1 MATGAEDVV
10 QALRTALKE
19 AERLRAQNRRLLE
32 LPHEPLAIVGMGC
45 RLPGDVTSPQGLWRL
60 VSAGTDAI
68 GPFPEDRGWNVERL
82 YDPDPQH
89 LGTSYAR
96 EGGFVYDAGEF
107 DAGFFGI
114 SPRESLA
121 MDPQQRLL
129 LEGTWEALE
138 DAGIDPASLKG
149 SQTGVF
155 VGVVAAGYGVVG
167 VSTEGVDGYGL
178 TGTTTSVASG
188 RIAFTFGLEG
198 PAVSVDTAC
207 SSSLVALHLACR
219 AIHAGECSLALVGG
233 VTVLATPGGF
243 VEFSRQRGLAPDG
256 RCKSFAAAADGT
268 GFAEG
273 MGMVV
278 LERLS
283 DARRNGREVL
293 GLVRGSAVNQDG
305 ASNGLTA
312 PNGPSQQRVIA
323 QALANAKLQAT
334 QVDAVEAHGTGTTL
348 GDPIEAQALIAAYGQ
363 SRPAG
368 RPLWL
373 GSVKSNIGHTQAAA
387 GVTGVIKMVMAM
399 RHGTLPQTLH
409 VDQPTPEVDWSAG
422 AISLLTEQQPWKRG
436 SEPRRAGVSSFGVS
450 GTNAHVILEEAPEPE
465 PIREQAPGS
474 ANGIREQA
482 PGSANGG
489 LAEGSTLAAIQRA
502 NVLPWLLSAKSEAA
516 LRAQADR
523 LRRHLSSASGS
534 TAADGS
540 QPASAD
546 IALTL
551 ARRSAFEHR
560 AVLLVGEEGALEGLD
575 ALAAGSS
582 AAGVI
587 AGGAPAG
594 EGGLA
599 CLFTGQGAQRV
610 DMGRELYESFPVFR
624 AALDEICAELDQH
637 LPRPLREV
645 LFADERAGT
654 PVREDATDD
663 SPPEQTSPKRAAA
676 IGLIDQTAYAQ
687 AALFALEVA
696 LFRLVGTLGV
706 RPDFLMGHSIGE
718 LSAAHVAGVFS
729 LEDACRLVAARGRLM
744 GELPAGGAMVS
755 VQSSETDV
763 RATLE
768 GFDGRVAVAAVNGP
782 AAVVISG
789 DEDAVLEVE
798 RVWRAR
804 AVKTKRLQ
812 VSHAFHSHRMDG
824 MLEAFAAVAQ
834 DISFSAPQIPIV
846 SNVTGELISAEQI
859 CSAEYWVRHVREP
872 VRFMDGVRWLGARGV
887 RSFLEVGPE
896 GVLSA
901 IVGEC
906 LAGEPSP
913 AAQSLLRGGRP
924 EPATMLGALA
934 EIWVHGGGVDWV
946 RVFEGSGAR
955 RISLPTYAFQ
965 RERYWLARG
974 AWTAGDLDA
983 AGLGSGEHPL
993 LKAAIPLAD
1002 ERGQLFTGRISQ
1014 REPAWLADHVVLDE
1028 CVVPGVFFVEL
1039 ALHAAGQLGCDLL
1052 EELVIELPLVLGERE
1067 EVQLQVMVDAAD
1079 EDGRR
1084 SVKIHSRAATA
1095 GDGEDEGAWTR
1106 HASGVLAFGEA
1117 GDPAARE
1124 RAAALA
1130 ETGMLAAGECLPAS
1144 VETGML
1150 AEGERLPAAA
1160 VQVWPP
1166 EGAIEIDV
1174 DDFYDHVAALGFA
1187 YGPAFF
1193 GVRSVWR
1200 RGEEVFTELS
1210 LAERERHQA
1219 HGFGL
1224 HPALLDA
1231 ALQGGLTAAS
1241 SPEGE
1246 ELDKLRLPFSFNDVR
1261 LFQKGVSE
1269 LRVCLSRTAE
1279 DGLSLVGFDEAGG
1292 LVVSLG
1298 SLAVRSV
1305 SREQILSA
1313 RGDRSGLLFGV
1324 SWDELD
1330 GAARAAHRWEG
1341 SWVAVGAEGGG
1352 LRRAMERGGVGGGA
1366 GGGEFGDFEA
1376 LSRAVDGG
1384 LEAPELVVLDCA
1396 QLGESSVDG
1405 GGGDGGAGA
1414 VDVIGSAR
1422 GIVAGVLGAMQA
1434 WVADERFAASR
1445 LVLVSEGATAVAPGD
1460 DLDGLAQS
1468 PVWGLVRCAQAEHPG
1483 RLVLIDVDGKQE
1495 SWEALSVALVGGE
1508 SQVAI
1513 RSGRVLVPRLTR
1525 SAPAPSA
1532 QKGAGRAGRA
1542 DPMGTPREGVGAL
1555 RRDGTVLIT
1564 GGTGALG
1571 ALVARHLVADHDIG
1585 GVLLVSRRGR
1595 DAPGAGE
1602 LEASLVELGAEVRIA
1617 ACDVSDRVQL
1627 RELLAAIPEER
1638 PLCGVVHAAGVIED
1652 AVIESLTVSQLER
1665 VLAPKLD
1672 AAWHL
1677 HELTEHLD
1685 LSMFVVCSSVV
1696 ATFGSPGQGDYGA
1709 ANAFMDALAAYRRAR
1724 GLAGTSVAWGLWD
1737 LTGGMAGEL
1746 DQADRARMAHF
1757 GVSALSP
1764 REGLE
1769 CFDAA
1774 SAVDR
1779 ALVVAG
1785 RLDVGMLRARAEEGV
1800 LPPLFSRL
1808 AGGSHRARRERGE
1821 RRAGALA
1828 QRLAGVS
1835 EAEREGVVLE
1845 LVLSEIA
1852 RVLGHASPAAI
1863 DRGQVFTELGLDS
1876 LAALELRNTL
1886 SEATGL
1892 RLSAT
1897 LVFDYPTPEALAGY
1911 LLEEVAGS
1919 SPQSARTTVPA
1930 SRPAIGREEPIAI
1943 VGIGCRFPGGARS
1956 PEDLWELLAS
1966 GTDAISAFP
1975 RDRGWDLERL
1985 YHPDPANPGTFCASE
2000 GGFIHDAG
2008 DFDAAFF
2015 GISPREA
2022 LAMDPH
2028 QRLLLETA
2036 WEALEDAGI
2045 DPHTLR
2051 GSQTGVFA
2059 GVSPQGYDRS
2069 MYGPA
2074 AEGLHGYM
2082 LTGTTG
2088 SVASGRVAY
2097 VLGLEGPTMT
2107 IDTACSSSMVALHL
2121 ASGALRGGE
2130 CEFALAGGAS
2140 VMSSPV
2146 GLVEFSTLGASAPD
2160 SRSKSYSDAANG
2172 TGWSEGAGMLLL
2184 ERLSDAQRSGREVL
2198 AVIRGSAVNQDGAS
2212 NGLTAPNGPSQ
2223 RRVIAAALASARLSP
2238 MDVDAVEGHGTGTEL
2253 GDPIEIRALQAAY
2266 GQDRPVD
2273 RPLWLGS
2280 IKSNIGHAAAAAG
2293 TAGVIKIVMAM
2304 RRGVLPQTLHVE
2316 QPSSHVDWSSARVSL
2331 LKEARPWGSNGKPR
2345 RAGVS
2350 SFGISGTNVHV
2361 ILEEAPQAAPAV
2373 PRLERP
2379 LLSAEALEEGGALA
2393 LSGKGRAALRMQ
2405 AKRLHEHLE
2414 CHPELEMVDVGY
2426 SLVSGRSMFR
2436 DRAVVLGG
2444 GRGGL
2449 LGGLGVL
2456 AGGEVGVGVV
2466 RGVADVGRRVAF
2478 LFPGQ
2483 GSQWV
2488 GMAVGL
2494 LDGSAVFAES
2504 VGLCGEALA
2513 PFVDWSLEGVL
2524 RGVEGAPGLDRVDV
2538 VQPVLWAVMVSLA
2551 ELWRSCGVRPD
2562 VVVGH
2567 SQGEIAAACVAG
2579 GLSLGD
2585 GACVVALRSRALA
2598 GLAGRGGMVSVA
2610 LSVGELERCLEG
2622 WGCVGVSVAAV
2633 NGPGATVVSGEVGV
2647 LEELLGV
2654 CEGDGV
2660 RARRIPVD
2668 YASHSPQIEEIRGE
2682 LLEACAS
2689 IVPRSGEVPFFST
2702 VVGGVVDMA
2711 ELGGEYW
2718 YRNLRE
2724 TVRFEGAVR
2733 SLLGDGYRAFV
2744 EVSPHPVLTIGV
2756 QEAVEDVL
2764 GGGGGALV
2772 SGSLRRGEGG
2782 GERWLRSLAEVW
2794 VRGVGVDWE
2803 RVFEGAGG
2811 RRVKLPTYAFQRERY
2826 WLQGS
2831 PGMGDMSS
2839 VGLMSS
2845 VHPLLGAMVDVAADE
2860 QWLFTG
2866 QLSVQRPEWLADH
2879 LVYGTPVVPGTT
2891 FVELALHAGSR
2902 VDCGVLEELVIEAP
2916 LVLATQAKVALQVA
2930 VGELD
2935 ESGRR
2940 SVTVSSRRVSPED
2953 DVLAREP
2960 WTRHA
2965 SGVLVA
2971 GELAAAGRVRANER
2985 VTASLAAEAWP
2996 PPGARAISIDDLYDE
3011 VAARGIEYGPAFSV
3025 LRAAW
3030 WNGEEL
3036 LAEIALDDR
3045 EREEASAYGAHPAL
3059 LDGALQLMG
3068 AALLGGGPAGEA
3080 VAPGG
3085 AFLPFSF
3092 GGVEVHVSGASS
3104 LRVSLLPLSSD
3115 TLSLVMADGTG
3126 RLVAAIDS
3134 LTMRE
3139 VSVAQL
3145 GSARGAS
3152 EDALYTLDWEA
3163 TASSPFAESATESLI
3178 LLGAERS
3185 ALAEALREDGQRIE
3199 VHPDLDHLR
3208 EALQEG
3214 GAAPD
3219 AVFIDC
3225 EAAGPSGALDLSVV
3239 HHTAHRVLELAQ
3251 NWLSD
3256 DRFADSR
3263 LVLITRGAI
3272 VVDPATDAADGLA
3285 MAPVWGLVR
3294 SAQAESPERFVLL
3307 DIDRETSG
3315 GALHGALHEALASHE
3330 SQLVLRCGALAVPR
3344 LRALASSAAPED
3356 AVGEERHA
3364 GTLDP
3369 DGTAL
3374 ITGGTGTLGGLLAR
3388 HLVRRHGARRLLLVS
3403 RGGAQ
3408 ARGAAEL
3415 RAELEELGATVQIA
3429 ACDVSDREAL
3439 KALVDTVPAEH
3450 PLTAVVHAAGLL
3462 DGGLIGSMTAERV
3475 DRALAPKA
3483 DAAWHLHELTRD
3495 APLGAFVLFSSA
3507 AGLLGGAGQ
3516 ASYAAAN
3523 AFLDALAAHRR
3534 ALGLPAS
3541 SIAWGLWEGAS
3552 AMTENLSEADRRRV
3566 VGLGMRELSHEQGLA
3581 LFDRVLDSRQVLVL
3595 AATLDLRVLRAQA
3608 RMGGLAGMLS
3618 GLVRLPKGR
3627 SGEREETLA
3636 ERLAAVPEA
3645 EREGVVRDLVRAN
3658 VAMVLGHDS
3667 PEEVEERRAFKE
3679 LGFDSLSAVELRNR
3693 LNTVTGLR
3701 LPVTLIFDYST
3712 PEALAEHLLGQVSI
3726 GDAIPAN
3733 GAAGPALIE
3742 LDKLERI
3749 LSAPALDDLEREQ
3762 ITRRLRALIAGVAGD
3777 EATMDDDLDASTA
3790 EEVFAAMDREFGNGL
3805 R

>member
-32 LPHEPLAIVGMGC
+32 IPHEPLAIVGMSC
-45 RLPGDVTSPQGLWRL
+45 RLPGEVTSPQDLWRL
-60 VSAGTDAI
+60 VSTGTDAI

-82 YDPDPQH
+82 YDPDPAH
-89 LGTSYAR
+89 LGTSYSR

-114 SPRESLA
+114 GPRESLA
-121 MDPQQRLL
+121 MDPQQRVL

-138 DAGIDPASLKG
+138 DAGIDPASLQG

-155 VGVVAAGYGVVG
+155 VGVVTAGYGVVG
-167 VSTEGVDGYGL
+167 ASTEGVDGYGL
-178 TGTTTSVASG
+178 TGTITSVASG

-207 SSSLVALHLACR
+207 SSSLVALHLACQ
-219 AIHAGECSLALVGG
+219 ALHAGECSLALVGG

-323 QALANAKLQAT
+323 QALANAKLQAA

-348 GDPIEAQALIAAYGQ
+348 GDPIEAQALIATYGQ
-363 SRPAG
+363 SRAEG

-409 VDQPTPEVDWSAG
+409 VDEPTPEVDWSAG
-422 AISLLTEQQPWKRG
+422 AISLLTAQRPWERG
-436 SEPRRAGVSSFGVS
+436 GEPRRAGVSSFGVS

-465 PIREQAPGS
+465 PIRERVSDS
-474 ANGIREQA
+474 ADGIREQT
-482 PGSANGG
+482 SASENGG
-489 LAEGSTLAAIQRA
+489 LPDGGTLAAIQRA

-534 TAADGS
+534 AAADGS

-551 ARRSAFEHR
+551 ARRSVFEHR
-560 AVLLVGEEGALEGLD
+560 AVVLVGNEGALEGLD

-587 AGGAPAG
+587 AGGAPAS

-610 DMGRELYESFPVFR
+610 DMGRELYESFPVFK
-624 AALDEICAELDQH
+624 AALDEICAELDRSRETLACGEHPRFGQH

-645 LFADERAGT
+645 LFADERVGAPAPQEDVAGG
-654 PVREDATDD
+654 PA
-663 SPPEQTSPKRAAA
+663 PEQTSPERAAA

-687 AALFALEVA
+687 PALFALEVA
-696 LFRLVGTLGV
+696 LFRLIGTLGV

-729 LEDACRLVAARGRLM
+729 LEDACLLVAARGRLM
-744 GELPAGGAMVS
+744 GDLPAGGAMLS
-755 VQSSETDV
+755 VQGSEADV
-763 RATLE
+763 RETLE

-798 RVWRAR
+798 RVWRGREA
-804 AVKTKRLQ
+804 KTKRLQ

-834 DISFSAPQIPIV
+834 GISFCAPQIPIV

-859 CSAEYWVRHVREP
+859 CTAEYWVRHVREP
-872 VRFMDGVRWLGARGV
+872 VRFMDGVRCLGAHGV
-887 RSFLEVGPE
+887 RSFLELGPD

-901 IVGEC
+901 IAGDC
-906 LAGEPSP
+906 LTEESP
-913 AAQSLLRGGRP
+913 LAAVPLLRGGRP

-934 EIWVHGGGVDWV
+934 EIWVHGGSVDWV
-946 RVFEGSGAR
+946 RAFESSGAR
-955 RISLPTYAFQ
+955 RVSLPTYAFQ

-983 AGLGSGEHPL
+983 AGIVSGEHPL
-993 LKAAIPLAD
+993 LRAAVPLAD
-1002 ERGQLFTGRISQ
+1002 ERGRLFTGRISQ

-1028 CVVPGVFFVEL
+1028 CVVPGVCFVEL
-1039 ALHAAGQLGCDLL
+1039 ALYAAEQLGCDLL
-1052 EELVIELPLVLGERE
+1052 QELVIELPLVLGELD

-1084 SVKIHSRAATA
+1084 SVKIHSRTVTA
-1095 GDGEDEGAWTR
+1095 GDGEGEGAWTR
-1106 HASGVLAFGEA
+1106 HASGVLACEEPVG
-1117 GDPAARE
+1117 GRSAAQE
-1124 RAAALA
+1124 RA
-1130 ETGMLAAGECLPAS
+1130 
-1144 VETGML
+1144 V
-1150 AEGERLPAAA
+1150 AA
-1160 VQVWPP
+1160 VGRAWPP

-1174 DDFYDHVAALGFA
+1174 DDFYDHVAALGFD

-1210 LAERERHQA
+1210 LPERERHQA
-1219 HGFGL
+1219 YRFGL
-1224 HPALLDA
+1224 HPTLLDA

-1241 SPEGE
+1241 GPEGGE
-1246 ELDKLRLPFSFNDVR
+1246 VDQLRLPFSFNDVR

-1269 LRVCLSRTAE
+1269 LRVCLSRDAE
-1279 DGLSLVGFDEAGG
+1279 DSLSLLGFDEDGG

-1298 SLAVRSV
+1298 SLVVRPV
-1305 SREQILSA
+1305 SREQIASA
-1313 RGDRSGLLFGV
+1313 RSDRSGLLFGV

-1330 GAARAAHRWEG
+1330 GAPAAQRWEG
-1341 SWVAVGAEGGG
+1341 SWAVVGAEGGVM
-1352 LRRAMERGGVGGGA
+1352 RHAMGRVGVGGDAVGGA
-1366 GGGEFGDFEA
+1366 FGALEA
-1376 LSRAVDGG
+1376 LGRAVDGG
-1384 LEAPELVVLDCA
+1384 LEAPELVLLDCA
-1396 QLGESSVDG
+1396 QPGESSVDS
-1405 GGGDGGAGA
+1405 GGGDDGAGA
-1414 VDVIGSAR
+1414 VGVIASAR
-1422 GIVAGVLGAMQA
+1422 GIAAGVLGSLQA

-1445 LVLVSEGATAVAPGD
+1445 LVLVTEGAMAVGAGD
-1460 DLDGLAQS
+1460 RLDGLAQS
-1468 PVWGLVRCAQAEHPG
+1468 PVWGLARCVQVEHSG
-1483 RLVLIDVDGKQE
+1483 RLVLIDVDGEEE
-1495 SWEALSVALVGGE
+1495 SWEGLSVALGSGE

-1513 RSGRVLVPRLTR
+1513 RAGRVLVPRLTR
-1525 SAPAPSA
+1525 VAPARVSST
-1532 QKGAGRAGRA
+1532 QRGARGVGSIQ
-1542 DPMGTPREGVGAL
+1542 EGVGAL

-1571 ALVARHLVADHDIG
+1571 ALVAGHLIAGHGVG

-1595 DAPGAGE
+1595 DAPGARE
-1602 LEASLVELGAEVRIA
+1602 LEASLVELGAEVSVA
-1617 ACDVSDRVQL
+1617 ACDVSDRGQL
-1627 RELLAAIPEER
+1627 QELLAAIPEER

-1652 AVIESLTVSQLER
+1652 AVLESLTVPQLER

-1685 LSMFVVCSSVV
+1685 LSMFVVFSSVV
-1696 ATFGSPGQGDYGA
+1696 ATFGSAGQGDYGA

-1724 GLAGTSVAWGLWD
+1724 GLAGTSVAWGLWN
-1737 LTGGMAGEL
+1737 LMEGMAGGL
-1746 DQADRARMAHF
+1746 GRADRARLARSGM
-1757 GVSALSP
+1757 SALSP

-1774 SAVDR
+1774 SATDR

-1785 RLDVGMLRARAEEGV
+1785 QLDAGMLRARAEEGA

-1808 AGGSHRARRERGE
+1808 VGGSRSLRRARGE
-1821 RRAGALA
+1821 KRAGALA

-1852 RVLGHASPAAI
+1852 RVLGHSSPAAI
-1863 DRGQVFTELGLDS
+1863 GRGQVFAELGVDS
-1876 LAALELRNTL
+1876 LAALELRNIL

-1892 RLSAT
+1892 RLPAT
-1897 LVFDYPTPEALAGY
+1897 LVFDYPTPETLVGY
-1911 LLEEVAGS
+1911 LLEEVADLR
-1919 SPQSARTTVPA
+1919 PQSAKSTVPA
-1930 SRPAIGREEPIAI
+1930 SRAAIGREDPIAI
-1943 VGIGCRFPGGARS
+1943 IGIGCRFPGGARS
-1956 PEDLWELLAS
+1956 PEDLWELLAC

-1985 YHPDPANPGTFCASE
+1985 YHPDPANPGTCCASE
-2000 GGFIHDAG
+2000 GGFIYDAG

-2036 WEALEDAGI
+2036 WEALEDAGV

-2059 GVSPQGYDRS
+2059 GVSPQGYDAS

-2074 AEGLHGYM
+2074 AEGLGGYL

-2088 SVASGRVAY
+2088 GVASGRVAY

-2107 IDTACSSSMVALHL
+2107 VDTACSSAMVALHL

-2130 CEFALAGGAS
+2130 CELALAGGAS
-2140 VMSSPV
+2140 VMSAPI
-2146 GLVEFSTLGASAPD
+2146 GLIEFSALGASSPD

-2172 TGWSEGAGMLLL
+2172 TGWSEGVGMLLL
-2184 ERLSDAQRSGREVL
+2184 ERLSDARRHGHEVL

-2223 RRVIAAALASARLSP
+2223 RRVIDAALASARLSP
-2238 MDVDAVEGHGTGTEL
+2238 IDVDAVEGHGTGTEL
-2253 GDPIEIRALQAAY
+2253 GDPIEIRALQAVY
-2266 GQDRPVD
+2266 GQDRPAD

-2280 IKSNIGHAAAAAG
+2280 VKSNIGHAAAAAG
-2293 TAGVIKIVMAM
+2293 LAGVIKMVMAM
-2304 RRGVLPQTLHVE
+2304 RRGVLPKTLHVE
-2316 QPSSHVDWSSARVSL
+2316 QPSSHVDWSSGQVSL
-2331 LKEARPWGSNGKPR
+2331 LGEARPWESNGTPR

-2350 SFGISGTNVHV
+2350 SFGISGTNAHL
-2361 ILEEAPQAAPAV
+2361 ILEDAPPAAPV
-2373 PRLERP
+2373 VSRMERP
-2379 LLSAEALEEGGALA
+2379 ILTAEALAADAVALP
-2393 LSGKGRAALRMQ
+2393 LSGKGVAALRAQ
-2405 AKRLHEHLE
+2405 AERLGEHLE
-2414 CHPELEMVDVGY
+2414 RHPELEIADVGY
-2426 SLVSGRSMFR
+2426 SLAARSALV

-2456 AGGEVGVGVV
+2456 AGGELGVGVV

-2494 LDGSAVFAES
+2494 LDGSGVFAES

-2551 ELWRSCGVRPD
+2551 ELWRACGVCPD

-2610 LSVGELERCLEG
+2610 LSVGELERRLEG

-2647 LEELLGV
+2647 LKEFLGV

-2668 YASHSPQIEEIRGE
+2668 YASHSSQIEEIRGE

-2702 VVGGVVDMA
+2702 VVGGVVDTA

-2744 EVSPHPVLTIGV
+2744 EVSPHPVLTLGV
-2756 QEAVEDVL
+2756 EEAVEDVL
-2764 GGGGGALV
+2764 GGDGGALV
-2772 SGSLRRGEGG
+2772 AGSLRRGEGG

-2794 VRGVGVDWE
+2794 VRGVGVDWA

-2811 RRVKLPTYAFQRERY
+2811 KRVKLPTYAFQRERY
-2826 WLQGS
+2826 WLQGA
-2831 PGMGDMSS
+2831 PRVGDMSS

-2845 VHPLLGAMVDVAADE
+2845 AHPLLGAMVDVAAGE

-2866 QLSVQRPEWLADH
+2866 QLSAQRPGWVADH
-2879 LVYGTPVVPGTT
+2879 MVYGAPVVPGTA

-2916 LVLATQAKVALQVA
+2916 LVLSAQGTVALQVSL
-2930 VGELD
+2930 GGLD

-2940 SVTVSSRRVSPED
+2940 SVAVSSQPANLEDD

-2965 SGVLVA
+2965 SGVLGA
-2971 GELAAAGRVRANER
+2971 SEIAAAGGAPANER
-2985 VTASLAAEAWP
+2985 VATLAAAAWP
-2996 PPGARAISIDDLYDE
+2996 PPGARAIPIEDLYDE
-3011 VAARGIEYGPAFSV
+3011 VAARGIEYGLAFSV

-3036 LAEIALDDR
+3036 LGEIALADR

-3068 AALLGGGPAGEA
+3068 ATLLGGAGA
-3080 VAPGG
+3080 GDGRALGG
-3085 AFLPFSF
+3085 AYLPFSF
-3092 GGVEVHVSGASS
+3092 NGVEIHVSGASS

-3115 TLSLVMADGTG
+3115 TVSLVMTDEAG
-3126 RLVAAIDS
+3126 RLVASIDS
-3134 LTMRE
+3134 LMMRE

-3145 GSARGAS
+3145 GAARGAF
-3152 EDALYTLDWEA
+3152 ENALFTVEWEA
-3163 TASSPFAESATESLI
+3163 AASPPSTELSTEALV

-3185 ALAEALREDGQRIE
+3185 ALVEALRADGRRVE

-3208 EALQEG
+3208 EALPQN

-3219 AVFIDC
+3219 AVFVDC
-3225 EAAGPSGALDLSVV
+3225 RAAEPSDSLDLSLV
-3239 HHTAHRVLELAQ
+3239 HHAAHRALELAQ
-3251 NWLSD
+3251 SWLSD
-3256 DRFADSR
+3256 ERFADAR
-3263 LVLITRGAI
+3263 LVLITRGATAA
-3272 VVDPATDAADGLA
+3272 DPATDSPDGLA

-3294 SAQAESPERFVLL
+3294 SAQAESPGRFALL
-3307 DIDRETSG
+3307 DIDRETSD
-3315 GALHGALHEALASHE
+3315 GALHGALHEALAAHE
-3330 SQLVLRCGALAVPR
+3330 PQLVIRRGVLAVPR
-3344 LRALASSAAPED
+3344 LRALTPSVAPEG
-3356 AVGEERHA
+3356 AVGEGSHA

-3374 ITGGTGTLGGLLAR
+3374 ITGGTGTLGGLVAR
-3388 HLVRRHGARRLLLVS
+3388 HLVRRYGVGRLLLVS
-3403 RGGAQ
+3403 RGGAH
-3408 ARGAAEL
+3408 AEGAAEL
-3415 RAELEELGATVQIA
+3415 QAELEELGAIVQMV
-3429 ACDVSDREAL
+3429 ACDVSDRRAL
-3439 KALVDTVPAEH
+3439 KALVDAVPSEH
-3450 PLTAVVHAAGLL
+3450 PLTAVVHAAGVL

-3523 AFLDALAAHRR
+3523 AFLDALAVHRR

-3541 SIAWGLWEGAS
+3541 SIAWGLWAGTS
-3552 AMTENLSEADRRRV
+3552 AMTEALSEADRRRV

-3581 LFDRVLDSRQVLVL
+3581 LLDLAVDSQQALVL
-3595 AATLDLRVLRAQA
+3595 AAPLDPRMLRAQA
-3608 RMGGLAGMLS
+3608 RMGALAAMLS
-3618 GLVRLPKGR
+3618 GLVRLPGHR
-3627 SGEREETLA
+3627 SGERVESLA

-3645 EREGVVRDLVRAN
+3645 QREGVVRDLVRAN

-3667 PEEVEERRAFKE
+3667 PGKVDERLAFKE

-3701 LPVTLIFDYST
+3701 LPATLVFDRPT
-3712 PEALAEHLLGQVSI
+3712 PEALAKYLLGQVSL
-3726 GDAIPAN
+3726 GDAVPTN
-3733 GAAGPALIE
+3733 GAAGPALVE
-3742 LDKLERI
+3742 LDRLERS
-3749 LSAPALDDLEREQ
+3749 LSAPALDELEREQ
-3762 ITRRLRALIAGVAGD
+3762 VTRRLRALIAGVAGR
-3777 EATMDDDLDASTA
+3777 EVTAEDDLDVSTA
-3790 EEVFAAMDREFGNGL
+3790 DEVFAAMDRELGTA
-3805 R
+3805 

>member
-1 MATGAEDVV
+1 MAAGAEDVV

-32 LPHEPLAIVGMGC
+32 IPHEPLAIVGMSC
-45 RLPGDVTSPQGLWRL
+45 RLPGDVSSPQDLWRL
-60 VSAGTDAI
+60 VCSATDAI

-82 YDPDPQH
+82 YDPDPAH

-96 EGGFVYDAGEF
+96 EGGFVHDAGEF

-121 MDPQQRLL
+121 MDPQQRVL

-138 DAGIDPASLKG
+138 DAGIDPVSLKG

-155 VGVVAAGYGVVG
+155 AGVVNAGYGVVG
-167 VSTEGVDGYGL
+167 ASTEGVDGYGL
-178 TGTTTSVASG
+178 TGTMASVVSG

-207 SSSLVALHLACR
+207 SSSLVALHLACQ
-219 AIHAGECSLALVGG
+219 ALHAGECSLALVGG

-283 DARRNGREVL
+283 DARRNRREVL

-323 QALANAKLQAT
+323 QALANAKLQAA

-348 GDPIEAQALIAAYGQ
+348 GDPIEAQALIATYGR
-363 SRPAG
+363 SRPEG

-373 GSVKSNIGHTQAAA
+373 GSVKSNVGHTQAAA

-399 RHGTLPQTLH
+399 RHRTLPQTLH
-409 VDQPTPEVDWSAG
+409 VDEPTPKVDWSEG
-422 AISLLTEQQPWKRG
+422 AISLLTAQQPWERG
-436 SEPRRAGVSSFGVS
+436 EEPRRAGVSSFGVS
-450 GTNAHVILEEAPEPE
+450 GTNAHVILEEAPEP
-465 PIREQAPGS
+465 IREETRGS
-474 ANGIREQA
+474 ANGDLA
-482 PGSANGG
+482 DGG
-489 LAEGSTLAAIQRA
+489 TLADGTLADGTLADGTLADGTLADGGTLAAIQRA
-502 NVLPWLLSAKSEAA
+502 NALPWLLSAKSEPA
-516 LRAQADR
+516 LRAQAER
-523 LRRHLSSASGS
+523 LRQHLNSASDS
-534 TAADGS
+534 AVADGS
-540 QPASAD
+540 QPANAADGRQAAANVTDGRQPANAD

-551 ARRSAFEHR
+551 ARRSALEHR
-560 AVLLVGEEGALEGLD
+560 AVVLVGKEGALEGLD
-575 ALAAGSS
+575 ALAAGEP

-587 AGGAPAG
+587 AGVASASP
-594 EGGLA
+594 GGLA
-599 CLFTGQGAQRV
+599 FLFTGQGAQRV

-624 AALDEICAELDQH
+624 AALDEICAELDGH
-637 LPRPLREV
+637 LPRPLGEV
-645 LFADERAGT
+645 LFADQPAVG
-654 PVREDATDD
+654 A
-663 SPPEQTSPKRAAA
+663 
-676 IGLIDQTAYAQ
+676 IDQTAYAQ
-687 AALFALEVA
+687 PALFALEVA
-696 LFRLVGTLGV
+696 LFRLSESLGV

-729 LEDACRLVAARGRLM
+729 LADACRLVVARGRLM
-744 GELPAGGAMVS
+744 GDLPAGGAMLS
-755 VQSSETDV
+755 VQSSEADV
-763 RATLE
+763 RATIE
-768 GFDGRVAVAAVNGP
+768 GLTGRVAVAAVNGP

-798 RVWRAR
+798 RVWRGR

-824 MLEAFAAVAQ
+824 MLEAFAAVAE

-846 SNVTGELISAEQI
+846 ANVTGELISAEQI
-859 CSAEYWVRHVREP
+859 CTAEYWVRHVREP

-887 RSFLEVGPE
+887 RSFLELGPE

-901 IVGEC
+901 IVGDC
-906 LAGEPSP
+906 LTEEPP
-913 AAQSLLRGGRP
+913 LAAVPLLRGGRP
-924 EPATMLGALA
+924 EPATVLGALA
-934 EIWVHGGGVDWV
+934 GIWVHGAGVDWV

-955 RISLPTYAFQ
+955 RVSLPTYAFQ

-993 LKAAIPLAD
+993 LRAAVPLAD
-1002 ERGQLFTGRISQ
+1002 EGGRLFTGRISQ
-1014 REPAWLADHVVLDE
+1014 REPAWLADHVVLDA

-1052 EELVIELPLVLGERE
+1052 EELVIELPLVLGERN

-1084 SVKIHSRAATA
+1084 SVKIHSRTATA
-1095 GDGEDEGAWTR
+1095 GDGEDKGAWTR
-1106 HASGVLAFGEA
+1106 HASGVLACGEPVGGRWA
-1117 GDPAARE
+1117 EQE
-1124 RAAALA
+1124 R
-1130 ETGMLAAGECLPAS
+1130 
-1144 VETGML
+1144 V
-1150 AEGERLPAAA
+1150 AAA
-1160 VQVWPP
+1160 VGRAWPP
-1166 EGAIEIDV
+1166 EDAIEIDV
-1174 DDFYDHVAALGFA
+1174 DDFYDHVAALGFD
-1187 YGPAFF
+1187 YGPAFC

-1200 RGEEVFTELS
+1200 RGEEFFTELS
-1210 LAERERHQA
+1210 LPERERHQA
-1219 HGFGL
+1219 HRFGL
-1224 HPALLDA
+1224 HPTLLDA

-1241 SPEGE
+1241 SSDSGEG
-1246 ELDKLRLPFSFNDVR
+1246 DQLRLPFSFNDVR

-1279 DGLSLVGFDEAGG
+1279 DSLSLVGFDEGGG

-1298 SLAVRSV
+1298 SLAVRAV
-1305 SREQILSA
+1305 SREQIASA
-1313 RGDRSGLLFGV
+1313 RGDRSGSLFGV
-1324 SWDELD
+1324 D
-1330 GAARAAHRWEG
+1330 
-1341 SWVAVGAEGGG
+1341 WVAVEGAEPAAQGWDGGWAALGAEGSG
-1352 LRRAMERGGVGGGA
+1352 LPQALGGA
-1366 GGGEFGDFEA
+1366 EN
-1376 LSRAVDGG
+1376 DGVA
-1384 LEAPELVVLDCA
+1384 APELVLLDCT
-1396 QLGESSVDG
+1396 QLDG
-1405 GGGDGGAGA
+1405 SDVVGA
-1414 VDVIGSAR
+1414 AR
-1422 GIVAGVLGAMQA
+1422 QITAGVLEAVQA
-1434 WVADERFAASR
+1434 WIADKRLAASR
-1445 LVLVSEGATAVAPGD
+1445 LVLVTEGAVAVGAEDP
-1460 DLDGLAQS
+1460 LDGLSQS
-1468 PVWGLVRCAQAEHPG
+1468 PVWGLVRCAQVEHPG
-1483 RLVLIDVDGKQE
+1483 RLALIDLDGEEE
-1495 SWEALSVALVGGE
+1495 SRDALSVALGSGE
-1508 SQVAI
+1508 PQLAI
-1513 RSGRVLVPRLTR
+1513 
-1525 SAPAPSA
+1525 
-1532 QKGAGRAGRA
+1532 RAGRVFA
-1542 DPMGTPREGVGAL
+1542 PRLARVASARDGLAREGA
-1555 RRDGTVLIT
+1555 GTVLIT

-1571 ALVARHLVADHDIG
+1571 ALVARHLVAGHG
-1585 GVLLVSRRGR
+1585 VEGVLLVGRRGR
-1595 DAPGAGE
+1595 DAPRARE
-1602 LEASLVELGAEVRIA
+1602 LEASLVELGAEVSVA
-1617 ACDVSDRVQL
+1617 ACDVSDRAQL
-1627 RELLAAIPEER
+1627 RQLLAAIPEER
-1638 PLCGVVHAAGVIED
+1638 PLSGVVHAAGVIED
-1652 AVIESLTVSQLER
+1652 AVLESLSVPQLER

-1685 LSMFVVCSSVV
+1685 LSMFVMFSSVV
-1696 ATFGSPGQGDYGA
+1696 ATFGSAGQGDYGA

-1737 LTGGMAGEL
+1737 LTEGMAGEL
-1746 DQADRARMAHF
+1746 GQADRARLARAGM
-1757 GVSALSP
+1757 SALSP

-1774 SAVDR
+1774 SATDR

-1785 RLDVGMLRARAEEGV
+1785 QLDAGMLRARAEEGA

-1808 AGGSHRARRERGE
+1808 VGGSRSVRRERGE

-1852 RVLGHASPAAI
+1852 RVLGHSSPAAI
-1863 DRGQVFTELGLDS
+1863 GSGQVFTELGIDS
-1876 LAALELRNTL
+1876 LAALELRNSL

-1892 RLSAT
+1892 RLPAT
-1897 LVFDYPTPEALAGY
+1897 MVFDYPTPETLAGY
-1911 LLEEVAGS
+1911 LLEEVAGAR
-1919 SPQSARTTVPA
+1919 PQSARSTVPA
-1930 SRPAIGREEPIAI
+1930 SRTAIGREEPIAI
-1943 VGIGCRFPGGARS
+1943 VGMGCRFPGGARS

-1966 GTDAISAFP
+1966 AADAISAFP

-1985 YHPDPANPGTFCASE
+1985 CHPDPATPGTCCASE
-2000 GGFIHDAG
+2000 GGFIYDAG

-2045 DPHTLR
+2045 DPHALR

-2059 GVSPQGYDRS
+2059 GVSPQGYDAN

-2074 AEGLHGYM
+2074 ADGLGGYL

-2088 SVASGRVAY
+2088 GVASGRVAY

-2107 IDTACSSSMVALHL
+2107 IDTACSSAMVALHL

-2140 VMSSPV
+2140 VMSTPM
-2146 GLVEFSTLGASAPD
+2146 GLIEFSALGASAPD

-2172 TGWSEGAGMLLL
+2172 TGWSEGVGMLLL
-2184 ERLSDAQRSGREVL
+2184 ERLSDARRNGREVL

-2212 NGLTAPNGPSQ
+2212 NGLTAPSGLSQ
-2223 RRVIAAALASARLSP
+2223 QRVIAAALASARLSP

-2253 GDPIEIRALQAAY
+2253 GDPIEIRALQAIY
-2266 GQDRPVD
+2266 GQDRPED

-2280 IKSNIGHAAAAAG
+2280 IKANIGHAAAAAG
-2293 TAGVIKIVMAM
+2293 LAGVIKMVMAM
-2304 RRGVLPQTLHVE
+2304 RRGILPKTLHVE
-2316 QPSSHVDWSSARVSL
+2316 QPSSHVDWSSGRVSL
-2331 LKEARPWGSNGKPR
+2331 LREARPWERNGKPR

-2350 SFGISGTNVHV
+2350 SFGISGTNAHL
-2361 ILEEAPQAAPAV
+2361 ILEDAPPAAPAV
-2373 PRLERP
+2373 SRVERP
-2379 LLSAEALEEGGALA
+2379 ILSAGALGTDVVA
-2393 LSGKGRAALRMQ
+2393 LPLSGKSEDALCAQ
-2405 AKRLHEHLE
+2405 GERLGEYLE
-2414 CHPELEMVDVGY
+2414 RHAELELVDVGY
-2426 SLVSGRSMFR
+2426 SLAARSVFER
-2436 DRAVVLGG
+2436 RAVVLGG

-2456 AGGEVGVGVV
+2456 AGGVLAGGVGVV
-2466 RGVADVGRRVAF
+2466 GGVADVGGRVAF

-2494 LDGSAVFAES
+2494 LDGSGVFAES

-2524 RGVEGAPGLDRVDV
+2524 RGVEGEPGLERVDV

-2551 ELWRSCGVRPD
+2551 ELWRACGVCPD

-2610 LSVGELERCLEG
+2610 LSVGELERRLEG

-2660 RARRIPVD
+2660 RARRIAVD

-2702 VVGGVVDMA
+2702 VVGGVVDTA
-2711 ELGGEYW
+2711 ELGAEYW

-2764 GGGGGALV
+2764 GGGGGGALV

-2803 RVFEGAGG
+2803 SLFEGAGG

-2831 PGMGDMSS
+2831 PGVGDMSS
-2839 VGLMSS
+2839 VGLLSS
-2845 VHPLLGAMVDVAADE
+2845 GHPLLGAMVEVAADE

-2866 QLSVQRPEWLADH
+2866 QLSVQRPQWLADH
-2879 LVYGTPVVPGTT
+2879 LVYGMPVVPGTT

-2916 LVLATQAKVALQVA
+2916 LVLAAQARVALQVA

-2940 SVTVSSRRVSPED
+2940 SVTVCSRRASPEDD

-2971 GELAAAGRVRANER
+2971 GESAVAGHARANER
-2985 VTASLAAEAWP
+2985 VTAALAAEAWP

-3068 AALLGGGPAGEA
+3068 ALLGGAREGE
-3080 VAPGG
+3080 VPTPGG
-3085 AFLPFSF
+3085 AYLPFSF
-3092 GGVEVHVSGASS
+3092 GGVDVHVSGASS

-3126 RLVAAIDS
+3126 RLVASIDS
-3134 LTMRE
+3134 LMMRE
-3139 VSVAQL
+3139 VSTAQL
-3145 GSARGAS
+3145 GAARAAF
-3152 EDALYTLDWEA
+3152 DNALFTVEWEA
-3163 TASSPFAESATESLI
+3163 TASPPSVESSTAFSSEALV
-3178 LLGAERS
+3178 LLGEERS
-3185 ALAEALREDGQRIE
+3185 AFAEALRGDGHRVE

-3208 EALQEG
+3208 EALPESD
-3214 GAAPD
+3214 AVPD
-3219 AVFIDC
+3219 AVFVDC
-3225 EAAGPSGALDLSVV
+3225 GVADPGDALDLSVV
-3239 HHTAHRVLELAQ
+3239 HRTSHRVLELAQ
-3251 NWLSD
+3251 GWLSD
-3256 DRFADSR
+3256 ERFADSR
-3263 LVLITRGAI
+3263 MVLITRGA
-3272 VVDPATDAADGLA
+3272 VTMDPAIDALDGLA

-3294 SAQAESPERFVLL
+3294 SAQAESPGRFALV
-3307 DIDRETSG
+3307 DVDRETSG
-3315 GALHGALHEALASHE
+3315 GVLHNALHEALASHE
-3330 SQLVLRCGALAVPR
+3330 PQLVLRRGEAAVPR
-3344 LRALASSAAPED
+3344 LRALTPSVAPEGT
-3356 AVGEERHA
+3356 VGEGGETGTLGPDGVGEGRHA

-3369 DGTAL
+3369 NGTAL
-3374 ITGGTGTLGGLLAR
+3374 ITGGTGTLGGLMAR
-3388 HLVRRHGARRLLLVS
+3388 HLVKRYGVGRLLLVS
-3403 RGGAQ
+3403 RGGAR
-3408 ARGAAEL
+3408 AEGAAEL
-3415 RAELEELGATVQIA
+3415 RTELEELGAIVQLA

-3439 KALVDTVPAEH
+3439 KALVDGVPSEH
-3450 PLTAVVHAAGLL
+3450 PLTAVVHAAGVL

-3483 DAAWHLHELTRD
+3483 DAAWHLHELTRN

-3516 ASYAAAN
+3516 ATYAAAN

-3541 SIAWGLWEGAS
+3541 SIAWGLWAGTS
-3552 AMTENLSEADRRRV
+3552 AMTEDLSQADRRRV
-3566 VGLGMRELSHEQGLA
+3566 VGLGMSELSHEQGLA
-3581 LFDRVLDSRQVLVL
+3581 LFDMALDSQRALVL
-3595 AATLDLRVLRAQA
+3595 AATLDPRTLRAQA
-3608 RMGGLAGMLS
+3608 RMGALAAILS
-3618 GLVRLPKGR
+3618 GLVRLPKRR

-3645 EREGVVRDLVRAN
+3645 EREGVVRNLVRVN

-3667 PEEVEERRAFKE
+3667 PEKVEERRAFKE
-3679 LGFDSLSAVELRNR
+3679 TWVRLVER
-3693 LNTVTGLR
+3693 G
-3701 LPVTLIFDYST
+3701 
-3712 PEALAEHLLGQVSI
+3712 
-3726 GDAIPAN
+3726 
-3733 GAAGPALIE
+3733 
-3742 LDKLERI
+3742 
-3749 LSAPALDDLEREQ
+3749 
-3762 ITRRLRALIAGVAGD
+3762 
-3777 EATMDDDLDASTA
+3777 
-3790 EEVFAAMDREFGNGL
+3790 
-3805 R
+3805 